1 MGALAQA
8 SRVFPDEPSE
18 HEPDLPDPGAE
29 AEDVEFD
36 VTSGQDLVD
45 RLPDE
50 AEIDRELKETFWTV
64 VVLLDVA
71 GIAIAL
77 GLLLAYFWGWT
88 SRGGLL
94 VAIGLVAGVGAAVR
108 IRRFQR
114 S

>member
-1 MGALAQA
+1 M
-8 SRVFPDEPSE
+8 FPDEPSE

-36 VTSGQDLVD
+36 VTSGEDLVD

-50 AEIDRELKETFWTV
+50 SDISQDVKQSFWTV
-64 VVLLDVA
+64 VILLDVA
-71 GIAIAL
+71 GISLAL
-77 GLLLAYFWGWT
+77 GLMVAYFWGWT

-94 VAIGLVAGVGAAVR
+94 VAIGLVAATGAYVR